1 MAVNLVEAYK
11 NRINLAES
19 IHMKSHNGAKMS
31 AQKKLMIASVLNNTS
46 KFLNERFEGASATN
60 RADIGDYKRFCLNVS
75 NVALPNLIL
84 PELVLVSP
92 MASLTGYITYLNYSA
107 GTTKGGISGGK
118 NPTFFNGVF
127 RMGDMNEA
135 RQQYTSDV
143 INESHELVT
152 SATEIQLDWTPVLD
166 VKAVK
171 VDGTAYTIITEGT
184 PTDNQAKVDITT
196 GKITFKADASAAH
209 TVSVLYIYDNVI
221 IPQTVEPTSLP
232 TLTARMDYI
241 QLTAHARRIA
251 VYYSQIAAFQGKND
265 YGFDMGQQLA
275 AQAQGELAY
284 EIDSEGVMMLYN
296 GAEMMDRL
304 KFAKYTDDKAISRSQ
319 YYEEFSEIINRAK
332 AIIYKR
338 TKKFAPNYMVCGTD
352 VLTILP
358 YLKGWTAAPAS
369 MVNGPYFA
377 GTVDSMRVFVS
388 PAIGDDEFF
397 FGVNGSDLLTSA
409 GVYAPYMAIVPTQ
422 LLGFADGTMS
432 QGFST
437 MYDMKLLSCYKIT
450 AGTPGTDTATR
461 VDTIDTGD
469 GDVYS
474 WLLIKGQL
482 TGDATFLNVQTDE
495 SKYAKAVVVN
505 PQP

>member
-92 MASLTGYITYLNYSA
+92 MASLTGYITYLRYSA
-107 GTTKGGISGGK
+107 GTTKGGVTQGEL
-118 NPTFFNGVF
+118 FNGVY
-127 RMGDMNEA
+127 RMGDMTKE

-143 INESHELVT
+143 INESHTT
-152 SATEIQLDWTPVLD
+152 SATEIQLDWTPVLE

-171 VDGTAYTIITEGT
+171 VDNTAYTIITKGD
-184 PTDNQAKVDITT
+184 PTENQAKVDITT
-196 GKITFKADASAAH
+196 GKITFKAGASAKR
-209 TVSVLYIYDNVI
+209 TVSVLYVYDNVI
-221 IPQTVEPTSLP
+221 VPQTVAPTSLP
-232 TLTARMDYI
+232 TLTAKMDYV

-284 EIDSEGVMMLYN
+284 EIDTEGVMMLYN
-296 GAEMMDRL
+296 GAEESKYL
-304 KFAKYTDDKAISRSQ
+304 TFAKYTDDKAISRSQ

-338 TKKFAPNYMVCGTD
+338 TKKFTPNYMVCGTN

-377 GTVDSMRVFVS
+377 GTVDSMKVFVS

-397 FGVNGSDLLTSA
+397 FGVNGSDLQTSA
-409 GVYAPYMAIVPTQ
+409 AVYAPYMAIVPTQ

-437 MYDMKLLSCYKIT
+437 MYDMKLLSCYKRS
-450 AGTPGTDTATR
+450 GNKEDNYVR
-461 VDTIDTGD
+461 EDTIDTGD
-469 GDVYS
+469 GNVYS
-474 WLLIKGQL
+474 WLLIRGKL
-482 TGDATFLNVQTDE
+482 TGDTTYLNVKKTG
-495 SKYAKAVVVN
+495 A
-505 PQP
+505 